1 MAEASP
7 KEKSKNVRELWKRY
21 HVEGDKV
28 SLKNKT
34 CPKCDKAVLLAEHK
48 ETKNGKFSGIVN
60 HFHVSRNKWDA
71 ANLDW
76 DEMLSDLRD

>member
-1 MAEASP
+1 MAEVSP
-7 KEKSKNVRELWKRY
+7 KEKSKNVRELWKLY

-48 ETKNGKFSGIVN
+48 NRLTCGKCGYVEFKS
-60 HFHVSRNKWDA
+60 K
-71 ANLDW
+71 
-76 DEMLSDLRD
+76 EE